1 MHASLHVI
9 KKKATPLVWLIAA
22 LLVLLPLGQHA
33 VGAVLC
39 IGQDGHVAAEGV
51 AGTICDTPHEVST
64 DPSAVQGEDQSSHCG
79 PCTDIPL
86 PTGGD
91 VDCAS
96 FKTESGPTAQVH
108 LPIVAVLPSLTLSDD
123 DQRVQPS
130 LLEAPATVSPTLT
143 SLRSTV
149 LLL

>member
-1 MHASLHVI
+1 MHASLDVI
-9 KKKATPLVWLIAA
+9 KKKTTPLVWLIAA
-22 LLVLLPLGQHA
+22 LLVLLPPGQHA

-51 AGTICDTPHEVST
+51 AGTTCASSHELST
-64 DPSAVQGEDQSSHCG
+64 DPSIVHEDQPTHCG
-79 PCTDIPL
+79 PCIDILL

-91 VDCAS
+91 ADCAS

-108 LPIVAVLPSLTLSDD
+108 LPIFAVLPSLTLSDD
-123 DQRVQPS
+123 DQRAQPS